1 MASNDALY
9 EGITRAL
16 PPRRLLSLQPPRPCG
31 NSILAHE
38 PSMNAEAL
46 LELPK
51 LLRVMLKLLIEM
63 LEMAPMVAY
72 ALLQPLGL
80 PFPVG

>member
-1 MASNDALY
+1 MASTATLVM
-9 EGITRAL
+9 
-16 PPRRLLSLQPPRPCG
+16 RLTVT
-31 NSILAHE
+31 AMA
-38 PSMNAEAL
+38 SMNAEAL

-51 LLRVMLKLLIEM
+51 LLSVMLKLLIEM

-72 ALLQPLGL
+72 ALLQPLEL